1 MLTAL
6 GKQQELKGQM
16 RGTLNNGV
24 TVQEFQE
31 VLLHAEVYCGVP
43 AAVNAF
49 QSANEV
55 ISSQILIKSG
65 CGPGKYCLCCYL
77 MNSALCLLA
86 TQFFVG
92 DDAVNAL
99 QRHYFQ
105 AVRRDMIAVTRS
117 LNAGVFINRLYSG
130 P

>member
-1 MLTAL
+1 MGQRLGLGLQTRSLITVAMLTAL

-55 ISSQILIKSG
+55 ISSQI
-65 CGPGKYCLCCYL
+65 
-77 MNSALCLLA
+77 
-86 TQFFVG
+86 
-92 DDAVNAL
+92 
-99 QRHYFQ
+99 
-105 AVRRDMIAVTRS
+105 
-117 LNAGVFINRLYSG
+117 
-130 P
+130 

>member
-1 MLTAL
+1 
-6 GKQQELKGQM
+6 M

-55 ISSQILIKSG
+55 ISS
-65 CGPGKYCLCCYL
+65 
-77 MNSALCLLA
+77 
-86 TQFFVG
+86 
-92 DDAVNAL
+92 
-99 QRHYFQ
+99 
-105 AVRRDMIAVTRS
+105 
-117 LNAGVFINRLYSG
+117 
-130 P
+130 